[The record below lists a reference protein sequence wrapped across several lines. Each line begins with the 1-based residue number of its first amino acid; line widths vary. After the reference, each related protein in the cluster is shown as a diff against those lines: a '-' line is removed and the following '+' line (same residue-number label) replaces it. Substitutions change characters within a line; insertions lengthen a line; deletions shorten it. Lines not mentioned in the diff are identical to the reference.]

1 MTHESDPELA
11 ALLREGALDHARALT
26 AARVRSKPADAR
38 ARLDLADILILC
50 GDWDKADN
58 QADLAGTYDPSR
70 AVGLALLRQ
79 LIRAAAW
86 RDETFRERRPPD
98 LVTQAD
104 AGVVAALA
112 RLAGTEADEPPP
124 LTATIDGQACE
135 GFRDLDDRLAGV
147 LEVLA
152 GNGRYLWVPL
162 AAVASLRPTKPGRL
176 RDLVWR
182 PAEIDVRGGP
192 SGTVYIPALYPFA
205 AGEGAVGEGGG
216 GQRMGRTT
224 DWIEEAD
231 GTMRGIGQRGWL
243 AGDDIVT
250 LEGFAELAVADP
262 AS

>member
-1 MTHESDPELA
+1 MTGPSHAPADPELS
-11 ALLREGALDHARALT
+11 ALLRDARLDEARML
-26 AARVRSKPADAR
+26 AAGRVRAAPADAR

-50 GDWDKADN
+50 GEWDKADN

-86 RDETFRERRPPD
+86 RDETFRDRRPPD
-98 LVTQAD
+98 LVTEAD
-104 AGVVAALA
+104 ADIVAALA
-112 RLAGTEADEPPP
+112 RLAGTAAKEPPP
-124 LTATIDGQACE
+124 LSATIDGAAQD
-135 GFRDLDDRLAGV
+135 GFRDLDDRIAGV

-162 AAVASLRPTKPGRL
+162 SAVASLRPAKPERL

-205 AGEGAVGEGGG
+205 AGEGDP
-216 GQRMGRTT
+216 GQRLGRTT
-224 DWIEEAD
+224 DWAEEAD

-250 LEGFAELAVADP
+250 LDGFTELAVAE
-262 AS
+262 AGA